1 MLKKLL
7 KHEKEEQDRLNEIKK
22 NENLNIEELIS
33 KPDVSMSII
42 NSINECTKV
51 ENQSLSIINP
61 DLNIDVEKI
70 NSLRS
75 QKMEDKK

>member
-1 MLKKLL
+1 
-7 KHEKEEQDRLNEIKK
+7 
-22 NENLNIEELIS
+22 
-33 KPDVSMSII
+33 MSII
-42 NSINECTKV
+42 NSINERTKV